1 VASIVPKGQL
11 VYGMQLQIQ
20 AQSKLFVEDWEAT
33 AGRDELVALA
43 KHADDAGFFYL
54 AVCDHVAVPKPAD
67 ERMGTTWYDTVATL
81 GYLGAVTERTH
92 LLSHV
97 YVAPYHHPLVT
108 AKSFMTLDEL
118 TGGRVIFGVGTGH
131 LESEFALLGVPFAE
145 RGQMTDEA
153 IDVIRAAFDD
163 EYPSVDTPRWHVH
176 DAGMRPRPRQA
187 HVPIWVGGSSK
198 PALRRAAERGD
209 GWLPQGTPRDEMPAS
224 IAYLREHRKR
234 TRGDD
239 PIDIGV
245 VTEMLYVGEPGWDVG
260 EHTISGKADGI
271 AERLREFGAMGVNS
285 LQVRFRNRTL
295 QELLDQVDAF
305 GAEVAPL
312 LNP

>member
-1 VASIVPKGQL
+1 
-11 VYGMQLQIQ
+11 
-20 AQSKLFVEDWEAT
+20 
-33 AGRDELVALA
+33 
-43 KHADDAGFFYL
+43 
-54 AVCDHVAVPKPAD
+54 
-67 ERMGTTWYDTVATL
+67 MGTTWYDTIATL
-81 GYLGAVTERTH
+81 AYLGAITERIR

-97 YVAPYHHPLVT
+97 YVAPYRHPLVT

-118 TGGRVIFGVGTGH
+118 TGGRAIFGVGTGH
-131 LESEFALLGVPFAE
+131 LESEFGLLGVPFAE
-145 RGQMTDEA
+145 RGRMTDEA

-163 EYPSVDTPRWHVH
+163 EYPSIDTPRWHVR

-187 HVPIWVGGSSK
+187 HIPIWVGGSSK

-209 GWLPQGTPRDEMPAS
+209 GWLPQGTPRDVMPAS
-224 IAYLREHRKR
+224 IAYLREHRAR

-239 PIDIGV
+239 PIDLGV

-260 EHTISGKADGI
+260 ANTLSGEPEHL
-271 AERLREFGAMGVNS
+271 AEKLREFGAMGVNS